1 MPSPQKI
8 ILDTDP
14 GVDDVLAI
22 LLSLASPEVDV
33 RLISIVF
40 GNTHAPVAH
49 GNLLKIYHALAQEI
63 NSLPAAAARYR
74 MLEGQRPVKTVLAL
88 GEDGP
93 IGGEKAVAAYFVS
106 QTRDRSDPSRSGQGA
121 DPVQH
126 GPDGLSNISV
136 THPHFT
142 PPQREATDPHD
153 HLEISSKPAFEN
165 ILDVLREEDDGTV
178 TIVALGPRE
187 SLDLVFACGTLC
199 SLLESVHGW
208 RST

>member
-1 MPSPQKI
+1 MTATQTSPQKI

-49 GNLLKIYHALAQEI
+49 SNLLKIYHALAQEI
-63 NSLPAAAARYR
+63 NKSPEAAARYR
-74 MLEGQRPVKTVLAL
+74 MLEGQREKKTVLAL

-106 QTRDRSDPSRSGQGA
+106 LRAKQAGA
-121 DPVQH
+121 
-126 GPDGLSNISV
+126 
-136 THPHFT
+136 HPLV
-142 PPQREATDPHD
+142 D
-153 HLEISSKPAFEN
+153 HIIF
-165 ILDVLREEDDGTV
+165 
-178 TIVALGPRE
+178 GPR
-187 SLDLVFACGTLC
+187 STNFALHKLIPDVC
-199 SLLESVHGW
+199 
-208 RST
+208 